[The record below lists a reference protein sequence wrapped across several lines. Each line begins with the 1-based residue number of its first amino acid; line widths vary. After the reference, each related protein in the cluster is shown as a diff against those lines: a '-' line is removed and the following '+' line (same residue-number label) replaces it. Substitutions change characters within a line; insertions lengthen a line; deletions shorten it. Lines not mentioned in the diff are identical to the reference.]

1 MESKIRYL
9 LGFGEKIKVLSPLFY
24 QQRVKEHLKNT
35 LIKNYENSDI

>member
-9 LGFGEKIKVLSPLFY
+9 LGFGEKIKVLSPLSY